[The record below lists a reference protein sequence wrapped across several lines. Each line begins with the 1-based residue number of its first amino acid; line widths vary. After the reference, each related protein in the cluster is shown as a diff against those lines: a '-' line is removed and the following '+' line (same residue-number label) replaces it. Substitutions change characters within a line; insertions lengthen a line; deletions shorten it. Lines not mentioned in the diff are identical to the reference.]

1 MGENELKSP
10 EDVRRHFR
18 GLNPR
23 RRQDEPSSQLRRVAY
38 RVIWML
44 LLAGILLYYLISKLL
59 QVASM
64 PG

>member
-1 MGENELKSP
+1 
-10 EDVRRHFR
+10 
-18 GLNPR
+18 LNPR